1 MSKLP
6 ELVIGDLKIYP
17 PIIQGGM
24 GVRISMEKL
33 AVAVANQGA
42 VGTISAAFT
51 SGITSLQSITDFE
64 CLSERELIARIKKA
78 KALTQGILA
87 VNIMVALLNYPLLA
101 KTSAKENI
109 DIIFAGA
116 GLPLNLP
123 KLIAGTKTKIIPIV
137 SSARTADIICKTWI
151 RKYNYVPDAI
161 VLEGPMAGGHL
172 GFSLEDLENEE
183 TMPKLENLLIE
194 VLGVAEKYG
203 KENNKKIPVI
213 PAGGIYDGKDIARML
228 KLGASGVQLA
238 TRFVCTYECDAP
250 DVFKQA
256 YLNAKK
262 EDLIIIKSP
271 VGMPGRAIRC
281 EFLEKAKNGEI
292 KFHCFYQCLKT
303 CIPSKSPYCI
313 ANALISAADGDL
325 ENGFVF
331 AGLNA
336 YRCDKIVSV
345 KELLDELVKEAEE
358 AYT

>member
-1 MSKLP
+1 VSKLP

-51 SGITSLQSITDFE
+51 SGIKSLLSISDIE
-64 CLSERELIARIKKA
+64 CLSERELIAHIRKA
-78 KALTQGILA
+78 KTLTQGILA
-87 VNIMVALLNYPLLA
+87 VNIMVALLNYPLLV
-101 KTSAKENI
+101 KTSSNEGI
-109 DIIFAGA
+109 DIIFSGA

-123 KLIAGTKTKIIPIV
+123 KLIKETKTKIVPIV
-137 SSARTADIICKTWI
+137 SSARTAEIICKTWI

-172 GFSLEDLENEE
+172 GFSMEDLENEE
-183 TMPKLENLLIE
+183 TMPKLEKLLVE
-194 VLGVAEKYG
+194 VIGVAEKYG
-203 KENNKKIPVI
+203 KENNKNIPVI

-238 TRFVCTYECDAP
+238 TRFVCTHECDAP

-262 EDLIIIKSP
+262 EDLIIINSP
-271 VGMPGRAIRC
+271 VGMPGRAIKN
-281 EFLEKAKNGEI
+281 EFLEKAKRGEI
-292 KFHCFYQCLKT
+292 KFNCFYQCLKT

-331 AGLNA
+331 AGSNA

-345 KELLDELVKEAEE
+345 KELMDELVKEAEE